1 MVPDTHQ
8 LLDKVGVVEDMQWL
22 ADSTVGVA
30 AELQYLR
37 VA

>member
-1 MVPDTHQ
+1 MVVVVHDSQ
-8 LLDKVGVVEDMQWL
+8 DEVDVVEDMQWL

-30 AELQYLR
+30 AELQHLL